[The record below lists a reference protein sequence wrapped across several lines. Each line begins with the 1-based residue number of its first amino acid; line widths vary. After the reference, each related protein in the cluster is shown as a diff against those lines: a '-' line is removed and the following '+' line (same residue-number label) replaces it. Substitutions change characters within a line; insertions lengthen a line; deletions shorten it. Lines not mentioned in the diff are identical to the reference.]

1 LLFYF
6 AFFVRLAYLHPHIHA
21 VFIVK
26 PTHKVMKHSNTQA
39 VAYRHNQESTW
50 CVEDQPATKLASYGA
65 RSLTNTELLATLLN
79 GMKDAS
85 EVARHLYA
93 NADNNLNILATYS
106 IEQLVNLQG
115 ISKKKAVVIHAAIE
129 LGRRTVEY
137 VNRPEKIKS
146 SQNVAEIMRP
156 FIGHLQHEEFWLIC
170 LNRANTVLGRYKISQ
185 GGLSGTVIDTRII
198 LKKSLD
204 CLASSIIVS
213 HNHPSGNTQPSDA
226 DIKIT
231 EKLKKA
237 CDTLEINLL
246 DHVIVTAETHFSL
259 ADEGLIQP

>member
-1 LLFYF
+1 MLFYF
-6 AFFVRLAYLHPHIHA
+6 AFFIPLPYLHPHIHA

-50 CVEDQPATKLASYGA
+50 CVEDQPAIKLANNGA

-79 GMKDAS
+79 GMKNAS

-93 NADNNLNILATYS
+93 NADNSLNTLATYS
-106 IEQLVNLQG
+106 IEQLVNIQG
-115 ISKKKAVVIHAAIE
+115 ISEKKAVAIHAAIE

-137 VNRPEKIKS
+137 DKPLGKIKN
-146 SQNVAEIMRP
+146 SQNVAEMMRP
-156 FIGHLQHEEFWLIC
+156 LIGHLQHEEFWLIC

-213 HNHPSGNTQPSDA
+213 HNHPSGNSVPSDA
-226 DIKIT
+226 DVKIT
-231 EKLKKA
+231 EKLKQA
-237 CDTLEINLL
+237 CDTLEIKLL
-246 DHVIVTAETHFSL
+246 DHVIVTAETHYSL
-259 ADEGLIQP
+259 ADEGLLT